1 MKIWNCVFAIAI
13 FCASGCASDTEG
25 PDDVVVHGLDKPQA
39 AGDDDEA
46 ARAVGTAAPR
56 ACEAVA
62 PEAWPEP
69 DLSGPSVVAF
79 DADLFITVNDQ
90 KFFPMGF
97 YRAPEDDEGMA
108 SYRAEGFNIGL
119 NRPGCCSGD
128 SLAEQ
133 IDILERAADAGLMMI
148 FDPWSSRGDVLTR
161 PEEDLAAE
169 LEARN
174 DQGALFG
181 WYTFDEPGLDG
192 TDKELTSR
200 MHEVLSTYDP
210 DHPDMLVDAPIND
223 FALYVDDCAIF
234 MVDPYPSDWAPL
246 VYVKAVMEEA
256 KAATGETKP
265 IIGVMQA
272 FSWDRYEG
280 RDDTEYH
287 PDGLEMRNMTWQFI
301 VHGASGLIPWN
312 YTGDYT
318 IHAEP
323 EIWASWLETVA
334 EVNELV
340 RVILTANA
348 SVNLGV
354 ETAMPTLFDHV
365 VKQDAGSSWV
375 FSVSTND
382 RVSTVSLD
390 LSPLGDAACV
400 VDYTTGEVFE
410 VDEDGRV
417 TIPYGPL
424 QVRIIQ
430 IPG

>member
-1 MKIWNCVFAIAI
+1 MKFWILVLAVAMVV
-13 FCASGCASDTEG
+13 AVGCAPDADRV
-25 PDDVVVHGLDKPQA
+25 DDVVVRGLDKPQA

-46 ARAVGTAAPR
+46 SRSAADAAPR
-56 ACEAVA
+56 ACEPVA

-69 DLSGPSVVAF
+69 DLSGPSVVSW
-79 DADLFITVNDQ
+79 DDDLFITVNDQ

-97 YRAPEDDEGMA
+97 YRAPQDDEGMA
-108 SYRAEGFNIGL
+108 SFRAEGFNIGL

-128 SLAEQ
+128 SLANQ
-133 IDILERAADAGLMMI
+133 IDLLERAADAGLMMI
-148 FDPWSSRGDVLTR
+148 LDPWSSRNDVLTR

-192 TDKELTSR
+192 TDKVLTGR
-200 MHEVLSTYDP
+200 MHEVLSTHDP
-210 DHPDMLVDAPIND
+210 DHPDMLVDAPMND

-246 VYVKAVMEEA
+246 VYIKVVMEEA
-256 KAATGETKP
+256 KAATGGTKP
-265 IIGVMQA
+265 IIGVSQA
-272 FSWDRYEG
+272 FSWDRYHDI
-280 RDDTEYH
+280 DDTEFH

-301 VHGASGLIPWN
+301 IHGASGLIPWN

-318 IHAEP
+318 IHAQP
-323 EIWASWLETVA
+323 EIWASYLETVA
-334 EVNELV
+334 EINELT
-340 RVILTANA
+340 RVVLSPNVNANLA
-348 SVNLGV
+348 AR
-354 ETAMPTLFDHV
+354 TAMPTLFDYV

-375 FSVSTND
+375 FTASTND

-390 LSPLGDAACV
+390 LSPLGEPACV
-400 VDYTTGEVFE
+400 VDYTTGEVFTT
-410 VDEDGRV
+410 DGDGRV

-430 IPG
+430 ITG

>member
-1 MKIWNCVFAIAI
+1 MKFWNCVFAIAI
-13 FCASGCASDTEG
+13 IWAAGCATDT
-25 PDDVVVHGLDKPQA
+25 DSTDNVYVHGLDKPQA
-39 AGDDDEA
+39 AGDDDETESLA
-46 ARAVGTAAPR
+46 ADAAPR
-56 ACEAVA
+56 ACEPTA

-69 DLSGPSVVAF
+69 DLSGPSVVSW
-79 DADLFITVNDQ
+79 DGDLFITVNDQ

-133 IDILERAADAGLMMI
+133 IDTLERAAAAGLMMI

-192 TDKELTSR
+192 TDKELTGR
-200 MHEVLSTYDP
+200 MHEVLSTWDP
-210 DHPDMLVDAPIND
+210 DHPDMLVDAPMND

-246 VYVKAVMEEA
+246 VYVKVVMEEA
-256 KAATGETKP
+256 KVATAGTKP

-272 FSWDRYEG
+272 FSWDRYHDIE
-280 RDDTEYH
+280 DTEYH
-287 PDGLEMRNMTWQFI
+287 PNGHEMRNMAWQFI

-318 IHAEP
+318 IHAQP
-323 EIWASWLETVA
+323 EIWASFLETVG
-334 EVNELV
+334 EINELTRLV
-340 RVILTANA
+340 LSPNMN
-348 SVNLGV
+348 VNLDV
-354 ETAMPTLFDHV
+354 ETAMPTLFDYV
-365 VKQDAGSSWV
+365 VKQDADSSWV
-375 FSVSTND
+375 FTVSTND
-382 RVSTVSLD
+382 RISTISLD
-390 LSPLGDAACV
+390 LSPLGDPACV
-400 VDYTTGEVFE
+400 VDYTTGEVFAP
-410 VDEDGRV
+410 DEDGRV

-430 IPG
+430 ITG